1 VSGPPVRG
9 AGRGRTAIGEGF
21 VVANVLAGI
30 SDSVWDNLGVLIGL
44 VACGSI
50 GYQILR
56 EWQNPG
62 PSSVSIWFVVGFL
75 VVYTFWCLYG
85 IRFGRRGIWLPN
97 GVAAIL
103 QVLFAAAILMKG

>member
-1 VSGPPVRG
+1 MAR
-9 AGRGRTAIGEGF
+9 
-21 VVANVLAGI
+21 VLAAI

-44 VACGSI
+44 VACGTI

-62 PSSVSIWFVVGFL
+62 PSSVSIWFVAGFL

-97 GVAAIL
+97 GVAAVL
-103 QVLFAAAILMKG
+103 QLLFAAVILMKG

>member
-1 VSGPPVRG
+1 MSGPSVRETG
-9 AGRGRTAIGEGF
+9 LDGKARGEGIC
-21 VVANVLAGI
+21 VAKVLAAI

-44 VACGSI
+44 VACGTI

-97 GVAAIL
+97 GVAAVL